1 MPYLIVCRSVP
12 VLKDPESWSNSVCE
26 IDMTGF
32 RYPMKNRAKKPTGA
46 DMAHFL
52 LHGLEFWD
60 KQEGVTAYLRRPCQ
74 LPQLHLRLR
83 PMRGSTQRKLERG
96 NPRSRF

>member
-60 KQEGVTAYLRRPCQ
+60 K
-74 LPQLHLRLR
+74 
-83 PMRGSTQRKLERG
+83 
-96 NPRSRF
+96 